1 MTLRDQKKALDA
13 LFRTNFNVFLHR
25 CVLTLNPG
33 ATFLSNWH
41 IDAISWN
48 LNEVMAGRTRR
59 LIINMPPRHLK
70 SLALSVAFPA
80 FLLGH
85 NPWRRIFCISY
96 SNDLA
101 AKHAADF
108 RAIVESPWYRAAF
121 PNMRIERVAD
131 SDLFTTQRGYRRSTS
146 INATLTGLGGDCF
159 IIDDP
164 QKPVDAQSDTLRNNL
179 TQWFSNTLRSRLDN
193 KDTGVIIV
201 VMQRVHMQD
210 LSGYLLEQP
219 DEWQTL
225 RLPAIAEEDERIRT
239 GLDTYHVRSAGE
251 ALHPERESL
260 ATLEKLRTE
269 LGSDVFAAQYQQAP
283 VPPGGGMIRRE
294 WLRYYDAFPE
304 RNYRSKIIQ
313 SWDTAAKNGT
323 QNDWSVCTTWLVID
337 REFYYLLDLTRGRYE
352 YPRLRDTAAEL
363 AARFKPDTILIEDA
377 STGTAL
383 AQDLK
388 RMQHWMARLVKV
400 EHDKISRLYV
410 QQAKFEAGK
419 VLLPRGAHFLRE
431 LEAELLTFPQA
442 RHDDQVDSITQ
453 ALAHKLYGY
462 DASLSWVTGD

>member
-1 MTLRDQKKALDA
+1 M
-13 LFRTNFNVFLHR
+13 
-25 CVLTLNPG
+25 
-33 ATFLSNWH
+33 
-41 IDAISWN
+41 
-48 LNEVMAGRTRR
+48 
-59 LIINMPPRHLK
+59 
-70 SLALSVAFPA
+70 
-80 FLLGH
+80 
-85 NPWRRIFCISY
+85 
-96 SNDLA
+96 
-101 AKHAADF
+101 
-108 RAIVESPWYRAAF
+108 
-121 PNMRIERVAD
+121 
-131 SDLFTTQRGYRRSTS
+131 
-146 INATLTGLGGDCF
+146 GGDCF

-164 QKPVDAQSDTLRNNL
+164 QKPIDAQSETQRANV
-179 TQWFSNTLRSRLDN
+179 TQWFSNTLLPRLDN
-193 KDTGVIIV
+193 KETAAIIV

-210 LSGYLLEQP
+210 LSGYLLERSG
-219 DEWQTL
+219 EWQSL
-225 RLPAIAEEDERIRT
+225 RLAAIAEEDERIRI
-239 GLDTYHVRSAGE
+239 GPETYHVRHAGE
-251 ALHPERESL
+251 ALHPARESL
-260 ATLEKLRTE
+260 ATLEKLRTD

-294 WLRYYDAFPE
+294 WLRYYDELPE
-304 RNYRSKIIQ
+304 RNYRSKVIQ

-352 YPRLRDTAAEL
+352 YPRLRDTAAQL

-388 RMQHWMARLVKV
+388 RMQHWMTRLVTV
-400 EHDKISRLYV
+400 EHDKIGRLYV
-410 QQAKFEAGK
+410 QQGKFEAGK

-431 LEAELLTFPQA
+431 LGAELLTFPQG

>member
-1 MTLRDQKKALDA
+1 MTSHDQKKVLNA

-33 ATFLSNWH
+33 ATFLPNWH
-41 IDAISWN
+41 IDALSWN

-70 SLALSVAFPA
+70 SLAVSVAFPA

-85 NPWRRIFCISY
+85 NPSRRIFCISY

-108 RAIVESPWYRAAF
+108 RTVAEAPWFRAAF

-225 RLPAIAEEDERIRT
+225 RLPAIAEEDERIRI
-239 GLDTYHVRSAGE
+239 GPETYHVRHAGE
-251 ALHPERESL
+251 ALHPARESL
-260 ATLEKLRTE
+260 VTLEKLRTD

-294 WLRYYDAFPE
+294 WLRYYDELPE
-304 RNYRSKIIQ
+304 RNYRSKVIQ

-388 RMQHWMARLVKV
+388 RMQHWMTRLVTV
-400 EHDKISRLYV
+400 EHDKIGRLYI
-410 QQAKFEAGK
+410 QQGKFEAGK

-431 LEAELLTFPQA
+431 LEAELLTFPQG

>member
-1 MTLRDQKKALDA
+1 MTFRDQKKALDA
-13 LFRTNFNVFLHR
+13 LFRTNFNAFLHR

-33 ATFLSNWH
+33 ATFLPNWH

-48 LNEVMAGRTRR
+48 LNEVMAGRTQR
-59 LIINMPPRHLK
+59 LIMNMPPRHLK
-70 SLALSVAFPA
+70 SLAVSVAFPA

-85 NPWRRIFCISY
+85 NPRRRIICISY

-108 RAIVESPWYRAAF
+108 RAIVEAPWYRAAF

-131 SDLFTTQRGYRRSTS
+131 SDLFTTQRGYRRTTS
-146 INATLTGLGGDCF
+146 INATLTGLGGDC
-159 IIDDP
+159 IVLDDP
-164 QKPVDAQSDTLRNNL
+164 QKPVDAQSDTQRNAL
-179 TQWFSNTLRSRLDN
+179 SQWFSNTLRSRLDN
-193 KDTGVIIV
+193 KDTGIIIA

-210 LSGYLLEQP
+210 LSGYLLERP

-225 RLPAIAEEDERIRT
+225 RLAAIAEEDERIRT
-239 GLDTYHVRSAGE
+239 GPDTYHVRRAGE

-260 ATLEKLRTE
+260 ATLEKLRAE
-269 LGSDVFAAQYQQAP
+269 IGSDVFAAQYQQAP

-294 WLRYYDAFPE
+294 WLRYYDEVPE
-304 RNYRSKIIQ
+304 RNYRSKLIQ

-352 YPRLRDTAAEL
+352 YPRLRDTAVEL

-388 RMQHWMARLVKV
+388 RMEQWAARLVKV
-400 EHDKISRLYV
+400 EHDKIGRLYV
-410 QQAKFEAGK
+410 QQGKFEAGK
-419 VLLPRGAHFLRE
+419 VLLPRNAHFLRE
-431 LEAELLTFPQA
+431 LEAELLTFPQG

-462 DASLSWVTGD
+462 DASLSWVMGD

>member
-1 MTLRDQKKALDA
+1 MTYREQKKALNA
-13 LFRTNFNVFLHR
+13 LFRTNFNAFLHR

-33 ATFLSNWH
+33 ATFLPNWH

-48 LNEVMAGRTRR
+48 LNEVMAGRTQR

-70 SLALSVAFPA
+70 SLAVSVAFPA

-85 NPWRRIFCISY
+85 NPSRRIFCISY

-108 RAIVESPWYRAAF
+108 RAIVEAPWYRAAF
-121 PNMRIERVAD
+121 PNMRIERIAD

-159 IIDDP
+159 VIDDP

-193 KDTGVIIV
+193 KETGVIIV

-260 ATLEKLRTE
+260 AALEKLRAE

-294 WLRYYDAFPE
+294 WLRYYDELPE

-363 AARFKPDTILIEDA
+363 AARFKPETILIEDA

-388 RMQHWMARLVKV
+388 RMEHWMTRLVKV
-400 EHDKISRLYV
+400 EHDKVGRVYV
-410 QQAKFEAGK
+410 QQSKFEAGK
-419 VLLPRGAHFLRE
+419 VLLPRNARFLPE
-431 LEAELLTFPQA
+431 LEAELLTFPQG

-453 ALAHKLYGY
+453 ALAHKLYNY